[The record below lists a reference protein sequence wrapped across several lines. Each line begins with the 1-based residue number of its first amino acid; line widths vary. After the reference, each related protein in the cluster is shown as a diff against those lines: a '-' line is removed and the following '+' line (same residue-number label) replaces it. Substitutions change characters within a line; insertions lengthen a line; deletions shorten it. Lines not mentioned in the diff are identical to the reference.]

1 MGAWMRILLWAVLL
15 SAMGAGLRGQGA
27 TPEDHAVRELVARYA
42 AAREMED
49 PKSIEALFTSDADQ
63 LVSSGEWR
71 HGRENLVKGMLA
83 SSRGNPGDRTIT
95 VERVRFVAPG
105 VALADAR
112 YEIAGTEGREARKM
126 WSTFVAVKS
135 GGEWRLAAI
144 RNMLPAAPV
153 RQP

>member
-1 MGAWMRILLWAVLL
+1 
-15 SAMGAGLRGQGA
+15 
-27 TPEDHAVRELVARYA
+27 
-42 AAREMED
+42 
-49 PKSIEALFTSDADQ
+49 
-63 LVSSGEWR
+63 
-71 HGRENLVKGMLA
+71 MLA

-135 GGEWRLAAI
+135 GGQWRLAAI

-153 RQP
+153 APVRQP